1 MTLII
6 IGVIGILAIL
16 IYLFLN
22 KKKPEPP
29 PPAPPSPPPPIEKVK
44 IKVCETT
51 NLLPNPYC
59 PKVIEKE
66 FEKGKEPTT
75 LCGIH
80 KKPDPPSPPPPK
92 PARPKTLVG
101 TSVYELMEFM
111 KAVIYWFLKSIYD
124 AGGNCTEIFA
134 SYTWSK
140 GASIQPYLKVGD
152 LFDYT
157 KPNPIYWDKL
167 RYIMEVCAE
176 FEITLI
182 IRLFDFCSV
191 LKDEYYELLV
201 WHHSIQKEAWQGS
214 GKAWGGF
221 YGTTATDGKGPRPYY
236 AAFIGEI
243 QALEK
248 ETGCKVIY
256 HAINEPGYVPNKGE
270 IENWIGRDLPK
281 EKKEW
286 NLTSVEEDLIRMRKD
301 KIILDFHTWLY
312 SVVKYQIM
320 NPAVFTRT
328 ANYGRSLKVW
338 IEIHGCNSPEKFQA
352 AIDKGGVPNG
362 DGPDPLARG
371 RQGNSPDKREP
382 SVEQAEQIGAIVK
395 KNNVPYALVFNRKV
409 EETMPPVL
417 ERAQF
422 DVLKAMVKGV
432 L

>member
-1 MTLII
+1 
-6 IGVIGILAIL
+6 
-16 IYLFLN
+16 
-22 KKKPEPP
+22 
-29 PPAPPSPPPPIEKVK
+29 
-44 IKVCETT
+44 
-51 NLLPNPYC
+51 
-59 PKVIEKE
+59 
-66 FEKGKEPTT
+66 
-75 LCGIH
+75 
-80 KKPDPPSPPPPK
+80 
-92 PARPKTLVG
+92 
-101 TSVYELMEFM
+101 M

-140 GASIQPYLKVGD
+140 GASIQPYLKVGE

-157 KPNPIYWDKL
+157 KPNPVYWDNTEDTSV
-167 RYIMEVCAE
+167 EVCAS
-176 FEITLI
+176 FEITPDHSCCLI
-182 IRLFDFCSV
+182 FAACLRMNITSFWF
-191 LKDEYYELLV
+191 
-201 WHHSIQKEAWQGS
+201 
-214 GKAWGGF
+214 
-221 YGTTATDGKGPRPYY
+221 GTTASKKRRGKAREKPGADFMEQPPRMGRGHGPIMP
-236 AAFIGEI
+236 AFIGEI

-286 NLTSVEEDLIRMRKD
+286 NLTSVEEHLIRMRKD